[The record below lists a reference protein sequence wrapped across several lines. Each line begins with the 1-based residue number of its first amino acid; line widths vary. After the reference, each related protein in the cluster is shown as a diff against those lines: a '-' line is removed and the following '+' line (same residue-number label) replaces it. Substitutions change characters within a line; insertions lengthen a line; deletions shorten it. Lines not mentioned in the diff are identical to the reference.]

1 MEALI
6 DKLIS
11 QPIYLAAAV
20 VLITLLF
27 FAFLKK
33 LAKIG
38 IVIGLVLIL
47 YLGYLALTEK
57 NSTEIK
63 EELIEKGKE
72 TMEKIE
78 EKTEKAVKQKIID
91 QMKDLKNK

>member
-47 YLGYLALTEK
+47 YLGYLTWTGK